1 MENNW
6 IDWIYFADNDINAAE
21 VQMEINGSTGHTAV
35 FCQQAIEKYFKGHLI
50 KNGWKLRKTH
60 HLLSLYGEIKRFQGW
75 DLGEN
80 SLATLA
86 DVNSVYMDDRYPG
99 SIGIMPDGLMPSEE
113 KVQSYL
119 ELAQEVETIFKKL
132 NITSVGDIKEII
144 AHNYSIELDSEKIA
158 SISEAI
164 NSGKIEPYQA
174 YNAVIEEIRE
184 TRRRSRRDKNGNNTQ
199 RNDGT
204 G

>member
-1 MENNW
+1 MGIDW
-6 IDWIYFADNDINAAE
+6 IDWIYFADNDIDSAKI
-21 VQMEINGSTGHTAV
+21 QMEGNGSTGHVAV
-35 FCQQAIEKYFKGHLI
+35 CCQQAIEKYFKGHLI
-50 KNGWKLRKTH
+50 KSGWELSRTHNLLQLHREIENIQSWNLDKNLLKDLNG
-60 HLLSLYGEIKRFQGW
+60 
-75 DLGEN
+75 
-80 SLATLA
+80 
-86 DVNSVYMDDRYPG
+86 VYIDDRYPG
-99 SIGIMPDGLMPSEE
+99 SFGTMPDGLMPSEE
-113 KVQSYL
+113 EIQSYF

-132 NITSVGDIKEII
+132 NITSIGDIKEII

-158 SISEAI
+158 SINDAI